1 MRESRTYGSGRGAC
15 NETHVPTATEAIC
28 CTCSLLVMA
37 PSGVSIWVV
46 MSAAAGGSRHKAEDA
61 DFSFLTDI
69 VEKGLAVV
77 GSIGKL

>member
-1 MRESRTYGSGRGAC
+1 
-15 NETHVPTATEAIC
+15 
-28 CTCSLLVMA
+28 
-37 PSGVSIWVV
+37 